1 MQIAHCYVLCI
12 VCAHYILI
20 QNSPS
25 LSTLYFIAGKTF
37 NIGSI
42 ALKVCLFSH
51 IESEV
56 NCIVYWLYE
65 M

>member
-1 MQIAHCYVLCI
+1 MLSDLC
-12 VCAHYILI
+12 
-20 QNSPS
+20 
-25 LSTLYFIAGKTF
+25 FIAGKTF
-37 NIGSI
+37 KTVNT

-56 NCIVYWLYE
+56 NCVVYWLYE